1 MTRFI
6 PRDTARAEQLSSRL
20 NSTIFKDVGTFVEYY
35 NNGVINKNNDD
46 TKETVRD
53 IIETFKDV
61 REKKGKLSFISENEV
76 LVDEALADLSLW
88 VTLTRVNREVSDA
101 IDEGIVYEE
110 GTLLLSLD
118 GILSAVK
125 VNEETG
131 EEVLEPIGADK
142 LKNNEIELLALH
154 STSDDTRD
162 DGYVLLVRNILDLD
176 GSFIKVVKEQIPSF

>member
-6 PRDTARAEQLSSRL
+6 PRDTTRAEQLSSRL
-20 NSTIFKDVGTFVEYY
+20 NSTIFKDVDTFVEYY
-35 NNGVINKNNDD
+35 NNGVINKNNED
-46 TKETVRD
+46 TKETVRE

-61 REKKGKLSFISENEV
+61 REKKGRLSFISENEV

-101 IDEGIVYEE
+101 IAEGIVNEE
-110 GTLLLSLD
+110 GTLLVSLD
-118 GILSAVK
+118 GVLSVIK
-125 VNEETG
+125 VDEETG

-142 LKNNEIELLALH
+142 LKTNEIELLALH
-154 STSDDTRD
+154 STSDETRD
-162 DGYVLLVRNILDLD
+162 DGYVLFVRNVLNLD